1 MMGVSKLKIQR
12 AISLLLVMLYFSALP
27 AQAQYGGGSG
37 TAENPY
43 LIYTAEQMNAIGAE
57 PNDWDKHFKLM
68 ADIDLSVYTGTDFNI
83 IGYWVDWASPD
94 NKPFAGVFDGNVHTI
109 SNFTCTSKGTD
120 RIGLF
125 GYVDGKNAH
134 IEDLGLIDP
143 NIDAGRDVG
152 SLVGWLREGTI
163 LNCYADGGNVTGNSN
178 VGGLVGF
185 QDYGTITNCYATVSV
200 SGDTSA
206 GGLVGYNNSSCR
218 ISDCY
223 SFASV
228 SGKEY
233 VGGIVGLNRGTIAN
247 CYVQGGSVLG
257 SNTVGGFV
265 GSNGWPHLPMWR
277 PYPPGD
283 ITNCY
288 STGSVSGSNHVG
300 GLVGRQGYGR
310 ITASFWDIETS
321 GLTISDGGVGK
332 TTAEMQTASTFIS
345 WGCELTVWTIDEE
358 VDYPRLAWENK
369 AGHPLPVLSEFLAG
383 AGTQTDPYLIYTAQE
398 LNMIGQFPCEWSKH
412 FKLMADI
419 DLRGFMGKGFNIIG
433 DWRPFTGVFD
443 GNAHT
448 ISNFSYTSTEAKH
461 FTEAEH
467 FGLFGH
473 VGKWGEDAHIK
484 DLGLID
490 PNVDARTGT
499 YVGSLIG
506 RLHYGT
512 IIGCYTKGGSVSGNY
527 GVGGLV
533 GWLDRGNINNCY
545 SSGSVSGNEWV
556 GGLTGYNYRSSII
569 NSYSTGSVSGNEN
582 IGGLVGDNLNGEI
595 TNSFWD
601 IETSGQ
607 STSDGGTGKTTA
619 EMQTAGTFLDAGWDF
634 VDETA
639 NGTEDIWWILEGQ
652 DYPRLWWELTEGN
665 AAVTPEN

>member
-1 MMGVSKLKIQR
+1 MTAGVQKRKILW
-12 AISLLLVMLYFSALP
+12 AICLLLVMLYFYGLP
-27 AQAQYGGGSG
+27 AQAQYGGGTG
-37 TAENPY
+37 EPNNPY
-43 LIYTAEQMNAIGAE
+43 LIYTAEQMNEIGANH
-57 PNDWDKHFKLM
+57 NDWDKHFKLM
-68 ADIDLSVYTGTDFNI
+68 ADIDLSAYTGTDFNI
-83 IGYWVDWASPD
+83 IGYWVDWSSPD
-94 NKPFAGVFDGNVHTI
+94 NKPFAGVFDGNGHKI
-109 SNFTCTSKGTD
+109 SNFTYTSKGKN

-134 IEDLGLIDP
+134 IKDLGLIDP

-163 LNCYADGGNVTGNSN
+163 LNCYADGGNVTGNDH
-178 VGGLVGF
+178 VGGLVGS
-185 QDYGTITNCYATVSV
+185 QDYGAITNCYSTASV

-206 GGLVGYNNSSCR
+206 GGLVGYNNWWCR
-218 ISDCY
+218 ISNCY
-223 SFASV
+223 SRGSI
-228 SGKEY
+228 SGKKD
-233 VGGIVGLNRGTIAN
+233 VGGLVGLNRGTIAN
-247 CYVQGGSVLG
+247 CYVQGGSVSG

-310 ITASFWDIETS
+310 VTASFWDIETS
-321 GLTISDGGVGK
+321 GQTTSDGGMGK
-332 TTAEMQTASTFIS
+332 TKVEMQKASTFIS
-345 WGCELTVWTIDEE
+345 WGCEPTVWTIDEGI
-358 VDYPRLAWENK
+358 DYPRLAWENK
-369 AGHPLPVLSEFLAG
+369 SGHPLSVLSEFLAG
-383 AGTQTDPYLIYTAQE
+383 TGTQTEPYLIYTVQE
-398 LNMIGQFPCEWSKH
+398 LNMIGQFPCEWSKD

-419 DLRGFMGKGFNIIG
+419 DLSGFKGKAFNVIG

-448 ISNFSYTSTEAKH
+448 ISNFSYTPTEPEY
-461 FTEAEH
+461 FTEAEY
-467 FGLFGH
+467 FGLFSH

-484 DLGLID
+484 NLGLID
-490 PNVDARTGT
+490 PNVDAGTGT

-512 IIGCYTKGGSVSGNY
+512 IAGCYAKGGSVSGNY

-533 GWLDRGNINNCY
+533 GWLDWGTITNCY
-545 SSGSVSGNEWV
+545 SRGSVSGNEWV

-582 IGGLVGDNLNGEI
+582 IGGLVGDNLKGEI
-595 TNSFWD
+595 TNSLWD
-601 IETSGQ
+601 KETSGQ
-607 STSDGGTGKTTA
+607 PTSAGGTGKTTT
-619 EMQTAGTFLDAGWDF
+619 EMQMTGTFLNAGWDF
-634 VDETA
+634 VDETE

-652 DYPRLWWELTEGN
+652 DYPRLWWELVE
-665 AAVTPEN
+665 E